1 MFMILLNG
9 VPVIIGMG
17 FIHVTLINIFAIIV
31 EYNILKSRTQIRN
44 LRLKTVLANMTSL
57 VAGLI
62 ALVLISG
69 SLGGGIFEMDG
80 NLSTYDKFT
89 LVLGLMGLFMVNV
102 AIEFPVYSYRHDV
115 EPKRRI
121 FEVVLQAN
129 LWTNLPVFV
138 IYGLLL
144 L

>member
-1 MFMILLNG
+1 MILLNG

-17 FIHVTLINIFAIIV
+17 LVHVTIINIFAITV

-62 ALVLISG
+62 ALNGDL
-69 SLGGGIFEMDG
+69 FEMDG
-80 NLSTYDKFT
+80 HLSAYYKFT
-89 LVLGLMGLFMVNV
+89 LVAGLLGLFMVNV
-102 AIEFPVYSYRHDV
+102 AIEFPVYSFRHEM

-138 IYGLLL
+138 VYGLLL
-144 L
+144 F